1 MFSQRTQWAQTPN
14 AATQAIGLRRAQGL
28 PILDLT
34 ETNPTKVGLDL
45 PVAQIAAA
53 LAEGALH
60 PYDPTPFGLE
70 EARTAIAAY
79 HDQRVPPEHI
89 VLTASTSEAYALLFK
104 LLGDPGDRILVPT
117 PSYPLFDYLAALESV
132 QPVPYG
138 SLLASGEW
146 HIDVQALRGLID
158 ARTRAILLVSPNNP
172 TGAVVSEAEV
182 QALCALCRAHDLALI
197 SDEVFADTLALG
209 LEGRARS
216 LAGLEGCLTFVLS
229 GLSKVCLQP
238 HLKLG
243 WIAASGPQPLLDEA
257 LARLEVLADTYL
269 SVATPVQRA
278 LPQLLALR
286 PQIQAQLAAR
296 LDTNRRALA
305 LAIAD
310 SPATLL
316 PSEGGWS
323 AVLHVPRNR
332 SEEAWVLHL
341 LEQDGVL
348 VHPGYYFD
356 FASEAWL
363 VLSLL
368 PEPAI
373 FARGVA
379 LLGARLRAE

>member
-1 MFSQRTQWAQTPN
+1 MFSQRTQWSQTPN
-14 AATQAIGLRRAQGL
+14 AATQALGLRRAQGL

-34 ETNPTKVGLDL
+34 ETNPTRVGLDL

-53 LAEGALH
+53 LAEGALQ

-70 EARTAIAAY
+70 EARAAVAAY
-79 HDQRVPPEHI
+79 HDQHVPAAHI

-132 QPVPYG
+132 QPVPYA

-146 HIDVQALRGLID
+146 HIDVEALRGLVD

-182 QALCALCRAHDLALI
+182 QALCELCRTHDLALI
-197 SDEVFADTLALG
+197 SDEVFADTLAPG
-209 LEGRARS
+209 LEGRASS
-216 LAGLEGCLTFVLS
+216 LAGHAGCLTFVLS

-257 LARLEVLADTYL
+257 LARLEILADTYL

-286 PQIQAQLAAR
+286 PQIQALLAAR
-296 LDTNRRALA
+296 LDSNRRTLA
-305 LAIAD
+305 LAVAD

-316 PSEGGWS
+316 PAEGGWS
-323 AVLHVPRNR
+323 AVLHVPRSR

-356 FASEAWL
+356 FTSEAWL

-368 PEPAI
+368 PEPAV

-379 LLGARLRAE
+379 LLGARLRAD